1 MPARYAEHDVSRYPA
16 QVSSISWHLLDD
28 GYTITRAPAP
38 GRVQPHHRQ
47 ARAAR
52 RARRLPRRRPRNAA
66 RLGRG
71 PDAARPGEPLAAAS
85 STREAPGSP
94 RGRARLYR
102 VVQYYYSRPFENDS
116 RVPHGSK
123 SRRRT
128 ETFRTLGPV
137 KQRLARANG
146 HAQYQRQ
153 NGGDWSAF
161 VAMAEQPKR
170 AANGG

>member
-1 MPARYAEHDVSRYPA
+1 
-16 QVSSISWHLLDD
+16 
-28 GYTITRAPAP
+28 
-38 GRVQPHHRQ
+38 
-47 ARAAR
+47 
-52 RARRLPRRRPRNAA
+52 
-66 RLGRG
+66 
-71 PDAARPGEPLAAAS
+71 
-85 STREAPGSP
+85 
-94 RGRARLYR
+94 
-102 VVQYYYSRPFENDS
+102 VQYYYSRPFENDS